1 MIEIPI
7 DITTMDGYNQF
18 IRCKTLPRYEVKGR
32 TIITDE
38 ASYAYVFGG
47 GDIKSLRV
55 SQPGLFDYQEHI
67 TNLALARR
75 RYAAFAS
82 PGLGK
87 TRIDLAFAKEL
98 SQEGKVLIQCPRMV
112 IREFENDAAAMDI
125 PISNLRSG
133 SWNEKIGIMNYEA
146 RRPMDMR
153 GVIGHITDE
162 SGILKSGD
170 GETCEYLQNQAASV
184 PYRLATSATPSPN
197 DQSEYA
203 SHAVYLGYAATLKEF
218 YSKYFVKDGNEWVLK
233 GHADAAFYDH
243 LASWAIYLQSPS
255 RLGFQRGG
263 ELDHEPEYIEIPTHD
278 PEFVAAGNLFAG
290 QISVSDGRRIFTD
303 LRANPKTN
311 RAKAAIEA
319 ARTCKGQK
327 IVWCLRNQEEE
338 MFHKA
343 LPGSALLT
351 GATKEE
357 KRFEIIDAFRR
368 GEISTIISKPKVL
381 GFGVNLPQAEA
392 HIYSGYDWSFEAFY
406 QAVRRSHRYGRKGR
420 LKVYIPLSNAEEPIW
435 ETLKDKLKTF
445 DKDCQELQARFFKVA
460 A

>member
-1 MIEIPI
+1 MISIPI
-7 DITTMDGYNQF
+7 DIGSMEGYRRF
-18 IRCKTLPRYEVKGR
+18 LKCKELPRYEVKGR
-32 TIITDE
+32 TIETDE

-47 GDIKSLRV
+47 GDIKSLKT

-67 TNLALARR
+67 TNLALSRR

-98 SQEGKVLIQCPRMV
+98 SQEGKVLILCPRMV
-112 IREFENDAAAMDI
+112 MREFENDAAAMNI
-125 PISNLRSG
+125 PVSNLRSG
-133 SWNEKIGIMNYEA
+133 AWNERIGIMNYEA
-146 RRPMDMR
+146 RRAFDMR
-153 GVIGHITDE
+153 GVIGVITDE

-170 GETCEYLQNQAASV
+170 GETCDYLQGLAAAA

-218 YSKYFVKDGNEWVLK
+218 YAKYFVKDGNAWVLK
-233 GHADAAFYDH
+233 GHAEAAFYDH

-263 ELDHEPEYIEIPTHD
+263 ELDHEPEYIEVRSQDSEFIP
-278 PEFVAAGNLFAG
+278 AGSLFAS
-290 QISVSDGRRIFTD
+290 QISLADSRRIFSD

-311 RAKAAIEA
+311 RAKMAIEA
-319 ARTCKGQK
+319 ARETKGQK
-327 IVWCLRNQEEE
+327 IIWCLRNQEEE

-351 GATKEE
+351 GSTKEE

-368 GEISTIISKPKVL
+368 GDISTIISKPKVL

-435 ETLKDKLKTF
+435 ETLKAKLRTF
-445 DKDCQELQARFFKVA
+445 EQDCRELQSRFFREA

>member
-1 MIEIPI
+1 MISIPI
-7 DITTMDGYNQF
+7 DITTRQGYDQF
-18 IRCKTLPRYEVKGR
+18 LRCKALPRYEVRGR
-32 TIITDE
+32 TVITDE

-47 GDIKSLRV
+47 EVIKSLK
-55 SQPGLFDYQEHI
+55 STQPGLFDYQEHI
-67 TNLALARR
+67 TNLALSRR

-112 IREFENDAAAMDI
+112 MREFEADAAAMNI
-125 PISNLRSG
+125 PISNLRIG
-133 SWNEKIGIMNYEA
+133 PWTEKIGLMNYEA
-146 RRPMDMR
+146 RRQFDMR
-153 GVIGHITDE
+153 GVIGHVTDE

-170 GETCEYLQNQAASV
+170 GETCDYLQAQAAVV

-218 YSKYFVKDGNEWVLK
+218 YSRYFVKDGNDWVLK
-233 GHADAAFYDH
+233 GHADGAFYDH

-255 RLGFQRGG
+255 KLGFQRGG
-263 ELDHEPEYIEIPTHD
+263 ELDHEPEYIEVRTQD
-278 PEFVAAGNLFAG
+278 PEFIAAGSLFAS
-290 QISVSDGRRIFTD
+290 QISLSDSRRIFTD

-311 RAKAAIEA
+311 RAQAAIETA
-319 ARTCKGQK
+319 KGFKGQK
-327 IVWCLRNQEEE
+327 IIWCLRNQEEE

-351 GATKEE
+351 GATKEQ

-381 GFGVNLPQAEA
+381 GFGVNLPQADA
-392 HIYSGYDWSFEAFY
+392 HIYSGYDWSFESFY

-420 LKVYIPLSNAEEPIW
+420 LKVFIPLSNAEEPIW

-445 DKDCQELQARFFKVA
+445 DKDCQELQARFFKA
-460 A
+460 AV